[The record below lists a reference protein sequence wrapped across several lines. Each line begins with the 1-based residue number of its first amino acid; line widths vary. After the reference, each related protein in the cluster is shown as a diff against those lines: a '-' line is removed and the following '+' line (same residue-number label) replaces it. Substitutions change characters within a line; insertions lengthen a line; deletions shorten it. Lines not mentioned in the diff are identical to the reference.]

1 MSVETDTQERRFSME
16 ELIKAL
22 DEHIREIV
30 RDEISKQNNSINI
43 NYTLKKASEQAMQEI
58 KEQMTKC
65 GR

>member
-1 MSVETDTQERRFSME
+1 ME